1 MSPKPMHLAWFTPF
15 KTPDWLSPWAG
26 RDGRDWMNGKFYAD
40 MARRLEEACFDY
52 MMFEDSIMVSKV
64 FRGTSENELKFAL
77 HSPKSDPVP
86 LIAYL
91 AGQTKRIGLIATIS
105 TSFWEPYNIARM
117 IAAIDHL
124 SEGRVGW
131 NIVTSSEDAAA
142 KNYGK
147 DLAEHDTRYDQAD
160 EFVDIVKQLWASWE
174 PDAIVMDRE
183 NNVYADYRKVHEI
196 NYVGK
201 YFSCQGPLNIPPGP
215 QGQPVICQA
224 GGSPRGMDFAAENA
238 DTILA
243 IPKGVEAM
251 KAYRDGIRERME
263 KFGRNPDDCKV
274 MFIIEPVL
282 GSSMDEAEEKYQQ
295 RYNPDDVE
303 IERRLGH
310 RSITTEIDFS
320 QFDLDAEL
328 PADSTTNGHKSS
340 HEAFVRRWKGH
351 TLREAISQETI
362 AAIPFKGT
370 PDSVAEEMGAAMEE
384 IGGDGFLVRGLPLTR
399 HYVEEIAAGLVPAL
413 QKRGLMR
420 TSYDAPTLRG
430 NLRAF

>member
-1 MSPKPMHLAWFTPF
+1 MAPKPLHLAWFTPF
-15 KTPDWLSPWAG
+15 KTPDWRSPWAG
-26 RDGRDWMNGKFYAD
+26 RDGSDWLNGKFYAD

-52 MMFEDSIMVSKV
+52 MMFEDSVMVSKV
-64 FRGTSENELKFAL
+64 YRGTSENELKFAL
-77 HSPKSDPVP
+77 HAPKSDPVA
-86 LIAYL
+86 LLSFL
-91 AGQTKRIGLIATIS
+91 AAQTKHIGLIATIS
-105 TSFWEPYNIARM
+105 TSFWEPYNVARM

-131 NIVTSSEDAAA
+131 NVVTSSEDAAA
-142 KNYGK
+142 KNYGR
-147 DLAEHDTRYDQAD
+147 DLAEHDSRYDQAD
-160 EFVDIVKQLWASWE
+160 EFIDIVKQLWASWE
-174 PDAIVMDRE
+174 PDAVVMDHE
-183 NNVYADYRKVHEI
+183 HNIYADYTKVHEI

-201 YFSCQGPLNIPPGP
+201 YYSCQGPLNIPAGP

-243 IPKGVEAM
+243 IPKGVAAM

-282 GSSMDEAEEKYQQ
+282 GSSMAEAQEKAEIRYRVDDEELEK
-295 RYNPDDVE
+295 
-303 IERRLGH
+303 RLGH

-320 QFDLDAEL
+320 QFAVDE
-328 PADSTTNGHKSS
+328 PIPEDSTTNGHKSS
-340 HEAFVRRWKGH
+340 HEAFVQRWKGH
-351 TLREAISQETI
+351 TLREAITAETI
-362 AAIPFKGT
+362 ASIPFTGT
-370 PDSVAEEMGAAMEE
+370 PDSVADEMGAAMEE

-399 HYVEEIAAGLVPAL
+399 QYVEEIAAGLAPAL
-413 QKRGLMR
+413 QRRGLMR
-420 TSYDAPTLRG
+420 TSYSGPLLRD